1 MQLNSYQQELLEHQ
15 RPHLEKFGRKTWAW
29 TIFYLMWIVL
39 GGVAL
44 YFQVFKGHGVTG
56 MRDNVV
62 WGLYIAN
69 FIFFIGISYA
79 GAVISGILHILKVEW
94 RKPIIRVAEMITV
107 ISTII
112 GPIFI
117 LLCVGR
123 LDRLHHLF
131 FYPRLQSPIT
141 WDVLA
146 IGTYFTGSVIFL
158 YLALI
163 KDYAIYRD
171 AKLNIPKWKQK
182 LYKILAIGYRGTPSQ
197 KRHIRISTN
206 LMAIMIVPLAII
218 VHSVLSWIFGM
229 TLRPGWHSTIFG
241 PYFVL
246 AAIYS
251 GTGVLIMSLWMYRK
265 QQNLYKYIQ
274 DKHFIYLGYIMMV
287 LGAAYGYFTFSEYLT
302 SWYGSEKWENEVLH
316 KLFSPS
322 EYGWWFLFTNLFG
335 IILPIAIVAI
345 PATRKPGWITFASL
359 FMVFALWVKRYLIIV
374 PTLESPL
381 LPMQD
386 TRIEFVKYSA
396 TWVEW
401 ALTFAGI
408 ATFFL
413 FFTIASKF
421 VTIIPISEFETK
433 EEPAIDGEKVT
444 VTEVIKDIKTPGKE
458 KIITIKN

>member
-1 MQLNSYQQELLEHQ
+1 MELNKYQQEIFEKQ
-15 RPHLEKFGRKTWAW
+15 RPVIEKFGVRAW
-29 TIFYLMWIVL
+29 GWSIFFLLWILV
-39 GGVAL
+39 GGYAL
-44 YFQVFKGHGVTG
+44 YLQVAKGHYVTG

-79 GAVISGILHILKVEW
+79 GAVISGILHILQVEW
-94 RKPIIRVAEMITV
+94 RKPIIRIAEMITV

-112 GPIFI
+112 GPIYI

-131 FYPRLQSPIT
+131 IYPRLQSPII

-146 IGTYFTGSVIFL
+146 IMTYFTGSVIFL

-163 KDYAIYRD
+163 KDFAIYRD

-182 LYKILAIGYRGTPSQ
+182 LYTALALGYRGTASQ
-197 KRHIRISTN
+197 KKHIKISTN
-206 LMAIMIVPLAII
+206 LMAIMIIPLAIL

-251 GTGVLIMSLWMYRK
+251 GTGVLIMSMWVYRK
-265 QQNLYKYIQ
+265 MYKLNSLLT
-274 DKHFIYLGYIMMV
+274 DKHFINLGFIMMV

-302 SWYGSEKWENEVLH
+302 GWFSSMKWENEVIE
-316 KLFSPS
+316 KLFNPAK
-322 EYGWWFLFTNLFG
+322 YGWWFLFANVAG
-335 IILPIAIVAI
+335 ILLPLLVVAI
-345 PATRKPGWITFASL
+345 PKTRTPNMIAIASF
-359 FMVFALWVKRYLIIV
+359 FMVIALWVKRYLIIV

-386 TRIEFVKYSA
+386 TRMEYVKYSA

-401 ALTFAGI
+401 ALTLAGV

-413 FFTIASKF
+413 FFTLLSKF
-421 VTIIPISEFETK
+421 ITIIPISEFG
-433 EEPAIDGEKVT
+433 D
-444 VTEVIKDIKTPGKE
+444 KE
-458 KIITIKN
+458 KKPIVVLDPAKAMETIPA

>member
-1 MQLNSYQQELLEHQ
+1 MKLNAFQQKAFEEQ
-15 RPHLEKFGRKTWAW
+15 RSHIEKFGAKTRFW
-29 TIFYLMWIVL
+29 TIFYLLWILL
-39 GGVAL
+39 GGYAL
-44 YFQVFKGHGVTG
+44 YLQIAKGHVVTG

-62 WGLYIAN
+62 WGLFIAN

-79 GAVISGILHILKVEW
+79 GAVISGILHLLKVEW

-107 ISTII
+107 IATII
-112 GPIFI
+112 GPVYI

-131 FYPRLQSPIT
+131 IYPRLQSPII

-146 IGTYFTGSVIFL
+146 ISTYFMGSCLFL

-163 KDYAIYRD
+163 KDFAIYRD
-171 AKLNIPKWKQK
+171 ANMKVPKWQQK
-182 LYKILAIGYRGTPSQ
+182 VYKFLALGYRGTPSQ
-197 KRHIRISTN
+197 KKHIRVSTN

-246 AAIYS
+246 AAIFS
-251 GTGVLIMSLWMYRK
+251 GTGVLIMAMWVYRRMYK
-265 QQNLYKYIQ
+265 LHSYIE
-274 DKHFIYLGYIMMV
+274 DKHFIYLGYIMMI
-287 LGAAYGYFTFSEYLT
+287 LAAAYGYFTFSEYFT
-302 SWYGSEKWENEVLH
+302 GWYGSEKWENELLH

-322 EYGWWFLFTNLFG
+322 EYGWWFLFTNLAG

-345 PATRKPGWITFASL
+345 PATRKPNWITLASL
-359 FMVFALWVKRYLIIV
+359 FMVAALWVKRYLIIV

-386 TRIEFVKYSA
+386 TRAEYVHYSP

-401 ALTFAGI
+401 ALTGAGI
-408 ATFFL
+408 ATFLL
-413 FFTIASKF
+413 FFTLMSKF
-421 VTIIPISEFETK
+421 VTIVPISEFGDKETDEQKQVEVKKVEK
-433 EEPAIDGEKVT
+433 EIIPA
-444 VTEVIKDIKTPGKE
+444 
-458 KIITIKN
+458 

>member
-1 MQLNSYQQELLEHQ
+1 MELNKYQQDLFEKQ
-15 RPHLEKFGRKTWAW
+15 KPVIEKFGKKTWRW
-29 TIFYLMWIVL
+29 TIFFLLWILL
-39 GGVAL
+39 GGFAL
-44 YFQVFKGHGVTG
+44 YLQISKGHGVTG

-94 RKPIIRVAEMITV
+94 RKPIIRIAEMVTV

-112 GPIFI
+112 GPVFI

-131 FYPRLQSPIT
+131 LYPRLQSPIT
-141 WDVLA
+141 WDVFA

-163 KDYAIYRD
+163 KDFAIYRD
-171 AKLNIPKWKQK
+171 AKLKIPKWQQK
-182 LYKILAIGYRGTPSQ
+182 MYKILAIGYRGTPGQ

-206 LMAIMIVPLAII
+206 LMAIMIIPLAII

-251 GTGVLIMSLWMYRK
+251 GTGVLIMAMWVYRK
-265 QQNLYKYIQ
+265 MYKLDSYLTN
-274 DKHFIYLGYIMMV
+274 KHFVYLGYIMMV

-302 SWYGSEKWENEVLH
+302 DWFGSEKWNSEVIE
-316 KLFSPS
+316 KIFNPAK
-322 EYGWWFLFTNLFG
+322 YGWWFLFANFAG
-335 IILPIAIVAI
+335 IILPIFIVAF
-345 PATRKPGWITFASL
+345 PKTRTPGWITFASF
-359 FMVFALWVKRYLIIV
+359 FMVIALWVKRYLIIV

-386 TRIEFVKYSA
+386 TRIEYVKYTA

-413 FFTIASKF
+413 FFTLLSKF
-421 VTIIPISEFETK
+421 VTIIPISEF
-433 EEPAIDGEKVT
+433 G
-444 VTEVIKDIKTPGKE
+444 GKE
-458 KIITIKN
+458 KPVVTAKDPAEETEIVPA

>member
-1 MQLNSYQQELLEHQ
+1 MELNTYQKELFQYQ
-15 RPHLEKFGRKTWAW
+15 RPVIEKFGRRAWGW
-29 TIFYLMWIVL
+29 TIFYLLWIGV
-39 GGVAL
+39 GGYAL
-44 YFQVFKGHGVTG
+44 YLQIAKGHKVTG

-79 GAVISGILHILKVEW
+79 GAVISGILHLLKVEW
-94 RKPIIRVAEMITV
+94 RKPIIRIAEMITV

-112 GPIFI
+112 GPVFI

-131 FYPRLQSPIT
+131 IYPRLQSPIT

-163 KDYAIYRD
+163 KDFAIYRD
-171 AKLNIPKWKQK
+171 AKLGVPKWKQK

-197 KRHIRISTN
+197 KRHIRISMN
-206 LMAIMIVPLAII
+206 LMAIMIIPLAII

-251 GTGVLIMSLWMYRK
+251 GTGVLICAMWVYRRMYK
-265 QQNLYKYIQ
+265 LNSYIEN
-274 DKHFIYLGYIMMV
+274 KHFIYLGYIMLV
-287 LGAAYGYFTFSEYLT
+287 LAAGYGYFTFSEYLT
-302 SWYGSEKWENEVLH
+302 GWYGSQKWDSEVIS
-316 KLFSPS
+316 KLFSFS
-322 EYGWWFLFTNLFG
+322 EYGGWFLFANLAG
-335 IILPIAIVAI
+335 IVIPITVVSV
-345 PATRKPGWITFASL
+345 PKLRKPNLITLAAF
-359 FMVFALWVKRYLIIV
+359 FMVMAMWVKRYLIIV
-374 PTLESPL
+374 PTLETPL
-381 LPMQD
+381 LPTED
-386 TRIEFVKYSA
+386 TRKNFVHYHA

-401 ALTFAGI
+401 ALTLAGV

-413 FFTIASKF
+413 FFTLMSKF
-421 VTIIPISEFETK
+421 VTIIPISEF
-433 EEPAIDGEKVT
+433 GEKEKSAVQ
-444 VTEVIKDIKTPGKE
+444 KAPAKE
-458 KIITIKN
+458 NEIATA

>member
-1 MQLNSYQQELLEHQ
+1 MELNNYQKEIFNLQ
-15 RPHLEKFGRKTWAW
+15 RPTIETYGKRAW
-29 TIFYLMWIVL
+29 GWSVFYLLWIGV
-39 GGVAL
+39 GGYAL
-44 YFQVFKGHGVTG
+44 YLQIAKGHKVTG

-94 RKPIIRVAEMITV
+94 RKPIIRIAEMITV
-107 ISTII
+107 IATII
-112 GPIFI
+112 GPLFI
-117 LLCVGR
+117 LLCIGR

-131 FYPRLQSPIT
+131 LYPRLQSPIT

-146 IGTYFTGSVIFL
+146 IMTYFTGSVIFL

-163 KDYAIYRD
+163 KDFAIYRD
-171 AKLNIPKWKQK
+171 AKLNVPKWKQK
-182 LYKILAIGYRGTPSQ
+182 LYKILAIGYRGTASQ

-206 LMAIMIVPLAII
+206 LMAIMIIPLAII

-251 GTGVLIMSLWMYRK
+251 GTGVLIMAMWVYRK
-265 QQNLYKYIQ
+265 MYKMESYLT
-274 DKHFIYLGYIMMV
+274 DRHFIYLGYIMMV
-287 LGAAYGYFTFSEYLT
+287 LAAGYGYFTFSEYLT
-302 SWYGSEKWENEVLH
+302 SWFASEKWESEVLE
-316 KLFSPS
+316 KLFNPAK
-322 EYGWWFLFTNLFG
+322 YGWWFLFANVAG
-335 IILPIAIVAI
+335 ILLPILIVAI
-345 PATRKPGWITFASL
+345 PKTRTPNLITIASF
-359 FMVFALWVKRYLIIV
+359 FMVIALWVKRYLIIV

-381 LPMQD
+381 LPMED
-386 TRIEFVKYSA
+386 TRTEYVKYHA

-413 FFTIASKF
+413 FFTIMSKF
-421 VTIIPISEFETK
+421 VTVLPISEFGDK
-433 EEPAIDGEKVT
+433 EAVPV
-444 VTEVIKDIKTPGKE
+444 KE
-458 KIITIKN
+458 KEIVIA

>member
-1 MQLNSYQQELLEHQ
+1 MKLNTFQQDAFDHQ
-15 RPHLEKFGRKTWAW
+15 KDHLEQSRRGSRFW
-29 TIFYLMWIVL
+29 TIFYLAWIFI
-39 GGVAL
+39 GGYAL
-44 YFQVFKGHGVTG
+44 YLQIAKGHIVTG

-79 GAVISGILHILKVEW
+79 GAVISGILHILKIEW
-94 RKPIIRVAEMITV
+94 RKPIIRIAEMITV
-107 ISTII
+107 IATII

-131 FYPRLQSPIT
+131 IYPRLQSPIM
-141 WDVLA
+141 WDVFA

-163 KDYAIYRD
+163 KDFAILRD
-171 AKLNIPKWKQK
+171 SKLKVPKWQQK
-182 LYKILAIGYRGTPSQ
+182 LYNILAIGYKGTKRQ
-197 KRHIRISTN
+197 KKHISTSTN

-251 GTGVLIMSLWMYRK
+251 GTGVLIMCMYFYRK
-265 QQNLYKYIQ
+265 THNLYKYIE

-287 LGAAYGYFTFSEYLT
+287 LGAGYGYFTFSEYLT
-302 SWYGSEKWENEVLH
+302 DWYGSEKWDGEVLH
-316 KLFSPS
+316 KLFSLS
-322 EYGWWFLFTNLFG
+322 EYGWWFLFTNLGG
-335 IILPIAIVAI
+335 IVLPILIVGI
-345 PATRKPGWITFASL
+345 PATRKPGWITFASAV
-359 FMVFALWVKRYLIIV
+359 MVLALWIKRYLIIV

-386 TRIEFVKYSA
+386 TRIDWVNYSA

-408 ATFFL
+408 ATFLL
-413 FFTIASKF
+413 FFQFMSKI
-421 VTIIPISEFETK
+421 VTIVPISEFETNDEIKQVAESKKTSTK
-433 EEPAIDGEKVT
+433 ENVQPA
-444 VTEVIKDIKTPGKE
+444 
-458 KIITIKN
+458 

>member
-1 MQLNSYQQELLEHQ
+1 MKLNAFQRQTLEEQ
-15 RPHLEKFGRKTWAW
+15 RSHIEKFGNKTRFW
-29 TIFYLMWIVL
+29 TIFYLLWIVL
-39 GGVAL
+39 GAYAL
-44 YFQVFKGHGVTG
+44 YLQIAKGHDVTG

-79 GAVISGILHILKVEW
+79 GAVISGILHLLKIEW
-94 RKPIIRVAEMITV
+94 RKPIIRIAEMITV
-107 ISTII
+107 IATII
-112 GPIFI
+112 GPVYI

-131 FYPRLQSPIT
+131 IYPRLQSPII

-146 IGTYFTGSVIFL
+146 IGTYFTGSCLFL

-163 KDYAIYRD
+163 KDFAIYRD
-171 AKLNIPKWKQK
+171 ANMKVPRLQQK
-182 LYKILAIGYRGTPSQ
+182 LYRFLAIGYRGTPSQ
-197 KRHIRISTN
+197 KKHIRISTN

-246 AAIYS
+246 AAIFS
-251 GTGVLIMSLWMYRK
+251 GTGVLIMAMWAYRK
-265 QQNLYKYIQ
+265 MYKLHSYIE
-274 DKHFIYLGYIMMV
+274 DKHFVYLGYIMMI
-287 LGAAYGYFTFSEYLT
+287 LAAAYGYFTFSEYFT
-302 SWYGSEKWENEVLH
+302 NWYGSEKWENEVIH

-322 EYGWWFLFTNLFG
+322 EYGWWFLFANVAG

-345 PATRKPGWITFASL
+345 PATRKPNWITMAAL
-359 FMVFALWVKRYLIIV
+359 FMVAALWVKRYLIIV

-386 TRIEFVKYSA
+386 TRVEFVHYSP

-401 ALTFAGI
+401 ALTAAGI
-408 ATFFL
+408 ATFLL
-413 FFTIASKF
+413 FFTLMSKF
-421 VTIIPISEFETK
+421 VTIVPISEFGDK
-433 EEPAIDGEKVT
+433 EEAEEKMKVGE
-444 VTEVIKDIKTPGKE
+444 IKE
-458 KIITIKN
+458 KEIVPA

>member
-1 MQLNSYQQELLEHQ
+1 MELNKYQQEIFEKQ
-15 RPHLEKFGRKTWAW
+15 RPVIEKFSKKTWGW
-29 TIFYLMWIVL
+29 TIFYLLWIGV
-39 GGVAL
+39 GGYAL
-44 YFQVFKGHGVTG
+44 YLQIAVGHEVTG

-79 GAVISGILHILKVEW
+79 GAVISGILHILQVEW
-94 RKPIIRVAEMITV
+94 RKPIIRIAEMITV
-107 ISTII
+107 IATII

-117 LLCVGR
+117 LLCIGR

-131 FYPRLQSPIT
+131 LYPRLQSPIT

-163 KDYAIYRD
+163 KDFAIYRD

-182 LYKILAIGYRGTPSQ
+182 MYKILAIGYRGTPSQ
-197 KRHIRISTN
+197 KRHIKISTN

-251 GTGVLIMSLWMYRK
+251 GTGVLIMAMWVYRK
-265 QQNLYKYIQ
+265 MYKLDSYLT
-274 DKHFIYLGYIMMV
+274 DKHFIYLGYIMMI
-287 LGAAYGYFTFSEYLT
+287 LGAGYGYFTFSEYLT
-302 SWYGSEKWENEVLH
+302 DWFASEKWTSEVD
-316 KLFSPS
+316 KLFNVH
-322 EYGWWFLFTNLFG
+322 EYGWWFLFTNIAG
-335 IILPIAIVAI
+335 IVLPIAIVAI
-345 PATRKPGWITFASL
+345 PKTRTPNMIAIASF
-359 FMVFALWVKRYLIIV
+359 FMVIALWVKRYLIIV

-381 LPMQD
+381 LPVQD
-386 TRIEFVKYSA
+386 TRIEYVKYSA

-401 ALTFAGI
+401 ALTLAGV

-413 FFTIASKF
+413 FFTLMSKF
-421 VTIIPISEFETK
+421 MTVIPISEFGDKEIKAAPKTEEATET
-433 EEPAIDGEKVT
+433 EIVPA
-444 VTEVIKDIKTPGKE
+444 
-458 KIITIKN
+458 

>member
-1 MQLNSYQQELLEHQ
+1 MELNSYQQELFNKQ
-15 RPHLEKFGRKTWAW
+15 RPVIENFGKKTWGW
-29 TIFYLMWIVL
+29 TIFYLLWIVV
-39 GGVAL
+39 GGYAL
-44 YFQVFKGHGVTG
+44 YLQVAKGHEVTG

-79 GAVISGILHILKVEW
+79 GAVISGILHILQVEW
-94 RKPIIRVAEMITV
+94 RKPIIRIAEMITV
-107 ISTII
+107 IATII
-112 GPIFI
+112 GPVFI
-117 LLCVGR
+117 LLCIGR

-131 FYPRLQSPIT
+131 LYPRLQSPIT

-163 KDYAIYRD
+163 KDFAIYRD
-171 AKLNIPKWKQK
+171 ANLNIPKWKQK
-182 LYKILAIGYRGTPSQ
+182 LYTILAIGYRGTASQ
-197 KRHIRISTN
+197 KRHIKISTN

-251 GTGVLIMSLWMYRK
+251 GTGVLILAMWVYRK
-265 QQNLYKYIQ
+265 MYKLNSYLT
-274 DKHFIYLGYIMMV
+274 DKHFIYLGYIMMI
-287 LGAAYGYFTFSEYLT
+287 LGSGYGYFTFSEYLT
-302 SWYGSEKWENEVLH
+302 DWFASEKWISEVIN
-316 KLFSPS
+316 KLFNLS
-322 EYGWWFLFTNLFG
+322 EYGWWFLFSNVAG
-335 IILPIAIVAI
+335 ILLPIFIVAI
-345 PATRKPGWITFASL
+345 PKTRTPNWIAFASF
-359 FMVFALWVKRYLIIV
+359 FMVIALWIKRYLIIV
-374 PTLESPL
+374 PTLETPL

-386 TRIEFVKYSA
+386 TRIEYVKYSA

-401 ALTFAGI
+401 ALTLAGV

-413 FFTIASKF
+413 FFTLMSKF
-421 VTIIPISEFETK
+421 MTVIPISEFSNK
-433 EEPAIDGEKVT
+433 NNGIDTQEKNVPESEIST
-444 VTEVIKDIKTPGKE
+444 D
-458 KIITIKN
+458 

>member
-1 MQLNSYQQELLEHQ
+1 MELNKYQQEAFDKQ
-15 RPHLEKFGRKTWAW
+15 RPVIENFGKKTWAW
-29 TIFYLMWIVL
+29 TIFFMAWILL
-39 GGVAL
+39 GGYAL
-44 YFQVFKGHGVTG
+44 YLQITKGHGITG

-94 RKPIIRVAEMITV
+94 RKPIIRIAEMITV
-107 ISTII
+107 IATII
-112 GPIFI
+112 GPVYI

-131 FYPRLQSPIT
+131 IYPRLQSPIT

-146 IGTYFTGSVIFL
+146 ISTYFTGSVIFL

-163 KDYAIYRD
+163 KDFAIYRD

-182 LYKILAIGYRGTPSQ
+182 LYKILAIGYRGTASQ
-197 KRHIRISTN
+197 NRHIRISTN

-251 GTGVLIMSLWMYRK
+251 GTGVLIMAMWVYRK
-265 QQNLYKYIQ
+265 MYGLQSYLT

-287 LGAAYGYFTFSEYLT
+287 LGAGYGYFTFSEYLT
-302 SWYGSEKWENEVLH
+302 GWFASEKWESEVLE
-316 KLFSPS
+316 KLFNPAK
-322 EYGWWFLFTNLFG
+322 YGWWFLFANVAG
-335 IILPIAIVAI
+335 ILLPIVVVAL
-345 PATRKPGWITFASL
+345 PKTRKPNLIALVSL
-359 FMVFALWVKRYLIIV
+359 FMVIALWVKRYLIIV

-386 TRIEFVKYSA
+386 TRIEYVKYTA

-401 ALTFAGI
+401 ALTFGGI

-413 FFTIASKF
+413 FFTLMSKF
-421 VTIIPISEFETK
+421 VTVIPISEFANKGTTAEQPVLN
-433 EEPAIDGEKVT
+433 ENEIASA
-444 VTEVIKDIKTPGKE
+444 
-458 KIITIKN
+458 

>member
-1 MQLNSYQQELLEHQ
+1 MELNTKQQEIFNKQ
-15 RPHLEKFGRKTWAW
+15 RPVIETYGKKVWSW
-29 TIFYLMWIVL
+29 TFFFLLWIIV
-39 GGVAL
+39 GGYAL
-44 YFQVFKGHGVTG
+44 YLQIADGHLVTG

-79 GAVISGILHILKVEW
+79 GAVISGILHILHVEW
-94 RKPIIRVAEMITV
+94 RKPIIRIAEMITV
-107 ISTII
+107 IATII
-112 GPIFI
+112 GPVYI

-131 FYPRLQSPIT
+131 LYPRLQSPIT

-146 IGTYFTGSVIFL
+146 ISTYFTGSVLFL

-163 KDYAIYRD
+163 KDFAIYRD
-171 AKLNIPKWKQK
+171 ARLHIPKWKQK
-182 LYKILAIGYRGTPSQ
+182 MYSILAIGYRGTPSQ
-197 KRHIRISTN
+197 KKHIKISTN
-206 LMAIMIVPLAII
+206 LMAIMIIPLAII

-251 GTGVLIMSLWMYRK
+251 GTGVLILAMWVYRK
-265 QQNLYKYIQ
+265 MYTLNSYLT
-274 DKHFIYLGYIMMV
+274 DKHFVYLGYIIMV

-302 SWYGSEKWENEVLH
+302 DWFSSKKWDSEVIEKIFN
-316 KLFSPS
+316 PN
-322 EYGWWFLFTNLFG
+322 EYGWYFLFSNAAG
-335 IILPIAIVAI
+335 ILLPILIVAF
-345 PATRKPGWITFASL
+345 PKTRTPNWIAFASF
-359 FMVFALWVKRYLIIV
+359 FMVIALWVKRYLIIV

-381 LPMQD
+381 LPVQD
-386 TRIEFVKYSA
+386 IRQEYVKYTA

-401 ALTFAGI
+401 ALTGAGI

-413 FFTIASKF
+413 LFTLLSKF
-421 VTIIPISEFETK
+421 VTIIPISEFGDAEK
-433 EEPAIDGEKVT
+433 DGKTEKNIEQINSV
-444 VTEVIKDIKTPGKE
+444 
-458 KIITIKN
+458 NS

>member
-1 MQLNSYQQELLEHQ
+1 MELNKYQQELFEKQ
-15 RPHLEKFGRKTWAW
+15 RPVIEKFGARTWIW
-29 TIFYLMWIVL
+29 TIFFLLWILL
-39 GGVAL
+39 GGFAL
-44 YFQVFKGHGVTG
+44 YMQISKGHEVTG

-94 RKPIIRVAEMITV
+94 RKPIIRIAEMVTV
-107 ISTII
+107 ISTVI
-112 GPIFI
+112 GPVFI

-141 WDVLA
+141 WDVFA
-146 IGTYFTGSVIFL
+146 IGTYFTGSIIFL

-163 KDYAIYRD
+163 KDFAIYRD
-171 AKLNIPKWKQK
+171 AKLNIPMWQQK
-182 LYKILAIGYRGTPSQ
+182 MYKILAIGYRGTKGQ

-206 LMAIMIVPLAII
+206 LLAIMIIPLAII

-251 GTGVLIMSLWMYRK
+251 GTGVLIMAMWVYRK
-265 QQNLYKYIQ
+265 MYKLESYIK

-302 SWYGSEKWENEVLH
+302 DWFGSEKWNGEVIE
-316 KLFSPS
+316 KIFNPAK
-322 EYGWWFLFTNLFG
+322 YGWWFLFANFAG
-335 IILPIAIVAI
+335 IILPIFIVAF
-345 PATRKPGWITFASL
+345 PKTRKPVWITIASF
-359 FMVFALWVKRYLIIV
+359 FMVIALWVKRYLIIV

-386 TRIEFVKYSA
+386 TRIEYVKYSA

-413 FFTIASKF
+413 FFTLLSKF
-421 VTIIPISEFETK
+421 VTIIPISEFGGQEKPVVTAK
-433 EEPAIDGEKVT
+433 DPAEENEIAPA
-444 VTEVIKDIKTPGKE
+444 
-458 KIITIKN
+458 

>member
-1 MQLNSYQQELLEHQ
+1 MLKISHAGNEVLKTFAPLLE
-15 RPHLEKFGRKTWAW
+15 RTRTREWIWILFLLGVIGWGLYGL
-29 TIFYLMWIVL
+29 YLQITV
-39 GGVAL
+39 
-44 YFQVFKGHGVTG
+44 GHTVTG

-79 GAVISGILHILKVEW
+79 GAVISGVLHILKVEW
-94 RKPIIRVAEMITV
+94 RKPIIRIAEMITV
-107 ISTII
+107 IATVI
-112 GPIFI
+112 GPVFI

-123 LDRLHHLF
+123 FDRLHHLIL
-131 FYPRLQSPIT
+131 YPRLQSPIT

-146 IGTYFTGSVIFL
+146 ISTYFTGSVIFL

-163 KDYAIYRD
+163 KDFAIYRD
-171 AKLNIPKWKQK
+171 AKLKIPKWRQK
-182 LYKILAIGYRGTPSQ
+182 VYRALAIGYRGTPSQ
-197 KRHIRISTN
+197 KKHISVSMN
-206 LMAIMIVPLAII
+206 LMAVIIIPLAII

-251 GTGVLIMSLWMYRK
+251 GTGVLIMAMWVYRRMYK
-265 QQNLYKYIQ
+265 LYDYIT
-274 DKHFIYLGYIMMV
+274 DKHFIYLGYIMLV

-302 SWYGSEKWENEVLH
+302 DWFGSEKWDNEVIS
-316 KLFSPS
+316 KLFSFS
-322 EYGWWFLFTNLFG
+322 EYGWWFLFANVAGILF
-335 IILPIAIVAI
+335 PIFIVAF
-345 PATRKPGWITFASL
+345 PKTRKPGWIALASL
-359 FMVFALWVKRYLIIV
+359 FMVAALWVKRYLIIV

-381 LPMQD
+381 IPMQD
-386 TRIEFVKYSA
+386 TRLEYVKYSP

-413 FFTIASKF
+413 FFTLLSKF
-421 VTIIPISEFETK
+421 MTIIPISEFG
-433 EEPAIDGEKVT
+433 D
-444 VTEVIKDIKTPGKE
+444 KE
-458 KIITIKN
+458 KAPEKITKPEGEIIPA

>member
-1 MQLNSYQQELLEHQ
+1 MQLNQYQQDLFNHQ
-15 RPHLEKFGRKTWAW
+15 RPVIEKFGRRTWGW
-29 TIFYLMWIVL
+29 TLFFLLWIGI
-39 GGVAL
+39 GGYAL
-44 YFQVFKGHGVTG
+44 YLQVAKGHAVTG

-94 RKPIIRVAEMITV
+94 RKPIIRIAEMITV

-112 GPIFI
+112 GPVFI

-163 KDYAIYRD
+163 KDFAIYRD
-171 AKLNIPKWKQK
+171 AGLNIPKWKQK
-182 LYKILAIGYRGTPSQ
+182 LYKSLALGYRGTHGQ
-197 KRHIRISTN
+197 KRHIRISMN

-251 GTGVLIMSLWMYRK
+251 GTGVLILAMWVYRK
-265 QQNLYKYIQ
+265 MYKLHSYIE
-274 DKHFIYLGYIMMV
+274 DKHFIYLGYIMMI

-302 SWYGSEKWENEVLH
+302 SWYGSEKWDNEVVS
-316 KLFSPS
+316 KLFNPA
-322 EYGWWFLFTNLFG
+322 EYGWQFLFANVAG
-335 IILPIAIVAI
+335 ILLPILVVAI
-345 PATRKPGWITFASL
+345 PKTRKPNFIAIASL
-359 FMVFALWVKRYLIIV
+359 FMVIALWVKRYLIIV

-386 TRIEFVKYSA
+386 TRPEFVKYSA

-401 ALTFAGI
+401 ALTLAGI

-413 FFTIASKF
+413 FFTLMSKF
-421 VTIIPISEFETK
+421 VTIIPISEFGEK
-433 EEPAIDGEKVT
+433 EKAAAPSKEPAP
-444 VTEVIKDIKTPGKE
+444 IKDTA
-458 KIITIKN
+458 TA

>member
-1 MQLNSYQQELLEHQ
+1 MELNKYQQELFDKQ
-15 RPHLEKFGRKTWAW
+15 RPTIETYGKKTWGW
-29 TIFYLMWIVL
+29 TIFFLLWILV
-39 GGVAL
+39 GWYAL
-44 YFQVFKGHGVTG
+44 YLQVDKGHEVTG

-94 RKPIIRVAEMITV
+94 RKPIIRIAEMITV

-112 GPIFI
+112 GPIYI

-131 FYPRLQSPIT
+131 LYPRLQSPIT
-141 WDVLA
+141 WDVFA
-146 IGTYFTGSVIFL
+146 IGTYFAGSLIFL

-163 KDYAIYRD
+163 KDFAIYRD

-182 LYKILAIGYRGTPSQ
+182 MYKILAIGYRGTHSQ

-206 LMAIMIVPLAII
+206 LMAIMIIPLAII

-251 GTGVLIMSLWMYRK
+251 GTGVLIMAMWVYRK
-265 QQNLYKYIQ
+265 MYKLNSYLT

-287 LGAAYGYFTFSEYLT
+287 LGAGYGYFTFSEYLT
-302 SWYGSEKWENEVLH
+302 DWFGSEKWNGEVIE
-316 KLFSPS
+316 KLFNPAK
-322 EYGWWFLFTNLFG
+322 YGWWFLFANAAG
-335 IILPIAIVAI
+335 IILPITIVAI
-345 PATRKPGWITFASL
+345 PKTRTPNLIAIASF
-359 FMVFALWVKRYLIIV
+359 FMVIALWVKRYLIIV
-374 PTLESPL
+374 PTLETPL

-386 TRIEFVKYSA
+386 TRMEYVKYSA

-401 ALTFAGI
+401 ALTLAGI

-413 FFTIASKF
+413 FFTIVSKF
-421 VTIIPISEFETK
+421 VTVIPISEF
-433 EEPAIDGEKVT
+433 GEKEKQLVAPIIEKEM
-444 VTEVIKDIKTPGKE
+444 VLANDPIK
-458 KIITIKN
+458 

>member
-1 MQLNSYQQELLEHQ
+1 MELNKYQQEIFEKQ
-15 RPHLEKFGRKTWAW
+15 RPVIEKFGVRAW
-29 TIFYLMWIVL
+29 GWSIFFLLWILV
-39 GGVAL
+39 GGYAL
-44 YFQVFKGHGVTG
+44 YLQVAKGHYVTG

-79 GAVISGILHILKVEW
+79 GAVISGILHILQVEW
-94 RKPIIRVAEMITV
+94 RKPIIRIAEMITV

-112 GPIFI
+112 GPIYI

-131 FYPRLQSPIT
+131 IYPRLQSPII

-146 IGTYFTGSVIFL
+146 IMTYFTGSVIFL

-163 KDYAIYRD
+163 KDFAIYRD

-182 LYKILAIGYRGTPSQ
+182 LYTALALGYRGTASQ
-197 KRHIRISTN
+197 KKHIKISTN
-206 LMAIMIVPLAII
+206 LMAIMIIPLAIL

-251 GTGVLIMSLWMYRK
+251 GTGVLIISMWVYRK
-265 QQNLYKYIQ
+265 MYKLNSLLT
-274 DKHFIYLGYIMMV
+274 DKHFINLGFIMMV

-302 SWYGSEKWENEVLH
+302 GWFSSMKWENEVIE
-316 KLFSPS
+316 KLFNPAK
-322 EYGWWFLFTNLFG
+322 YGWWFLFANVAG
-335 IILPIAIVAI
+335 ILLPLLVVAI
-345 PATRKPGWITFASL
+345 PKTRTPNMIAIASF
-359 FMVFALWVKRYLIIV
+359 FMVIALWVKRYLIIV

-386 TRIEFVKYSA
+386 TRMEYVKYSA

-401 ALTFAGI
+401 ALTLAGV

-413 FFTIASKF
+413 FFTLLSKF
-421 VTIIPISEFETK
+421 ITIIPISEFG
-433 EEPAIDGEKVT
+433 D
-444 VTEVIKDIKTPGKE
+444 KE
-458 KIITIKN
+458 KKPMVVLDPAKAMETIPA

>member
-1 MQLNSYQQELLEHQ
+1 MELNTYQKKLFDHQ
-15 RPHLEKFGRKTWAW
+15 RAHIEKFGKRTWGW
-29 TIFYLMWIVL
+29 TIFYLLWIGL
-39 GGVAL
+39 GGYAL
-44 YFQVFKGHGVTG
+44 YLQVAKGHEVTG

-94 RKPIIRVAEMITV
+94 RKPIIRIAEMITV

-112 GPIFI
+112 GPVFI

-131 FYPRLQSPIT
+131 IYPRLQSPIT

-146 IGTYFTGSVIFL
+146 IGTYFTGSIIFL

-163 KDYAIYRD
+163 KDFAIYRD
-171 AKLNIPKWKQK
+171 AKLDIPKWKQK
-182 LYKILAIGYRGTPSQ
+182 LYKALSLGYKGTPGQ
-197 KRHIRISTN
+197 KKHISVSMN
-206 LMAIMIVPLAII
+206 LMAIMIIPLAII

-251 GTGVLIMSLWMYRK
+251 GTGVLIVALWAYRRMYK
-265 QQNLYKYIQ
+265 LNSYIE
-274 DKHFIYLGYIMMV
+274 DKHFTYLGYIMLV
-287 LGAAYGYFTFSEYLT
+287 LAAAYGYFTFSEYLT
-302 SWYGSEKWENEVLH
+302 SWYGSQKWDGEVIH

-322 EYGWWFLFTNLFG
+322 EYGWWFLFANVAG
-335 IILPIAIVAI
+335 ILLPILVVAI
-345 PATRKPGWITFASL
+345 PRTRKPGLITLAASL
-359 FMVFALWVKRYLIIV
+359 MVLAMWVKRYLIIV

-386 TRIEFVKYSA
+386 TRPEFVHYQA

-401 ALTFAGI
+401 ALTGAGI
-408 ATFFL
+408 ATFLL
-413 FFTIASKF
+413 FFTLMSKF
-421 VTIIPISEFETK
+421 VTIIPVSEF
-433 EEPAIDGEKVT
+433 GEK
-444 VTEVIKDIKTPGKE
+444 ERAAEKLPDGKKE
-458 KIITIKN
+458 IITT